1 MAKEEDT
8 EGPNC
13 PFGAGQNGPTFL
25 HFSNILGPFNPT
37 SSIPSMT
44 LPVIRSCK
52 KRHEA
57 LIREVQGKE
66 SGLAGVPVCPTELG
80 EAGNALYPHC
90 LAVSP
95 QPH

>member
-1 MAKEEDT
+1 
-8 EGPNC
+8 
-13 PFGAGQNGPTFL
+13 
-25 HFSNILGPFNPT
+25 
-37 SSIPSMT
+37 MT

-57 LIREVQGKE
+57 LIREMQEKE